1 MNEKEILDFIAESG
15 QLKRV
20 KRSGWWVAGVADP
33 ESVADH
39 SFRTGIVG
47 HILARLENVDPYKV
61 MLMTLYN
68 DIHETRVNDLHKIGH
83 RYIDFKSVEKAVQTE
98 QLSAENG
105 FKQEIAQALDEL
117 HAQVSPESIVARDAD
132 ILECII
138 QGKEYYDFG
147 APQANEW
154 FTEKCSLL
162 KTASAKILYDYI
174 VNSWH
179 SAEWR
184 RNLKRFDR

>member
-83 RYIDFKSVEKAVQTE
+83 RYIDFKLVEKAVQKE
-98 QLSAENG
+98 QLNTEKG
-105 FKQEIAQALDEL
+105 FKKEIAHALDEL

-147 APQANEW
+147 VSQASEW
-154 FTEKCSLL
+154 FNEKYSLL
-162 KTASAKILYDYI
+162 KTASAKKLYEYI
-174 VNSWH
+174 ITNWH